1 MTLNLPPSKFTWMF
15 WALPALAGCLPDML
29 MAQAETVKAAIP
41 AIEPGLEPA
50 VKWHWQ
56 AEPSDAA
63 AWGLPVDAPTEVPAG
78 QPGTPTTPQ
87 PPKPGAP
94 APAATKIVPKG
105 PPATMLEH
113 VVAKGDSLT
122 KIAHANG
129 VTVDQLRIFNDMKN
143 DRIVIGQVV
152 KVPGEN
158 DIKVMVAAAAAA
170 AEAEKAATKEAAKVA
185 PKEAAKAK
193 AKKAPPAL
201 REEAPVLIATK
212 PHRALPPAAWGA
224 SSLVLIQAFLDRQ
237 GFTIGPID
245 GTAGP
250 VYDAAYKAFEK
261 AHPGE
266 LHTPEGKPGAGM
278 RAIGGPYVEYVLTS
292 ADMRWISPRPVAPSG
307 GKGKTKAV
315 EPPPTF
321 EELTHENF
329 MAYHSGWE
337 FVAERFHAA
346 ESFLRHINPGL
357 KNPNAPGAVFLVPN
371 VLPFEIEKSMEEP
384 LQPAADPAAPVTASM
399 LGVSRL
405 VIRRGDAVIA
415 NMPVS
420 AARPGLHGRKT
431 WKILEV
437 IPRPKLASTGDPAAP
452 MTVPYRLAAG
462 PNNPV
467 GILWL
472 NLAKSGDPKPLPYGL
487 HGTSI
492 PGTMTKQESIGGF
505 RLANWDIA
513 RAVRLLPVG
522 TELKWE

>member
-1 MTLNLPPSKFTWMF
+1 MRFECRMTLNLLPSKFTWMF
-15 WALPALAGCLPDML
+15 WVLPALAGCLPNML

-63 AWGLPVDAPTEVPAG
+63 SWGLPIEVPAGVPAG
-78 QPGTPTTPQ
+78 QPGASTTPQ
-87 PPKPGAP
+87 PPKPGSP

-113 VVAKGDSLT
+113 IVAKGDSLT

-129 VTVDQLRIFNDMKN
+129 VTIDQLRIFNDMKN

-158 DIKVMVAAAAAA
+158 DIKAMIAAA
-170 AEAEKAATKEAAKVA
+170 TP
-185 PKEAAKAK
+185 PKEAAKEEPAK
-193 AKKAPPAL
+193 KSAPAKNKKAPSPIK
-201 REEAPVLIATK
+201 EEAPVLIATK

-224 SSLVLIQAFLDRQ
+224 GQLVLIQAFLDRQ

-266 LHTPEGKPGAGM
+266 LHTPEGQPSPAMK
-278 RAIGGPYVEYVLTS
+278 AIGGPYVEYVLTS
-292 ADMRWISPRPVAPSG
+292 ADMRWISPRPVAPTG

-357 KNPNAPGAVFLVPN
+357 KNPNVPGAVFLVPN

-384 LQPAADPAAPVTASM
+384 LQPAADPSAPITASM
-399 LGVSRL
+399 LGVTRM

-415 NMPVS
+415 SMPVS

-431 WKILEV
+431 WKILDA

-513 RAVRLLPVG
+513 RAVRLLPAG

>member
-1 MTLNLPPSKFTWMF
+1 MMLNLLPSKLART
-15 WALPALAGCLPDML
+15 LCVVPALAGCFPCMV
-29 MAQAETVKAAIP
+29 MAQVEMAKPAIP
-41 AIEPGLEPA
+41 TIEPGLEQA

-56 AEPSDAA
+56 VEPSAA
-63 AWGLPVDAPTEVPAG
+63 TAWGLPVDVPVEAPVA
-78 QPGTPTTPQ
+78 
-87 PPKPGAP
+87 KPGAP
-94 APAATKIVPKG
+94 ATPETVAKATPATKVVPKG

-158 DIKVMVAAAAAA
+158 DIKAMVDAAIA
-170 AEAEKAATKEAAKVA
+170 AEKAAAKES
-185 PKEAAKAK
+185 PKETAKAK
-193 AKKAPPAL
+193 PKKAPSPV

-224 SSLVLIQAFLDRQ
+224 ASLVLIQAFLDRN

-266 LHTPEGKPGAGM
+266 LHTPEGQPSAGM
-278 RAIGGPYVEYVLTS
+278 KAIGGPYVEYTLTA
-292 ADMRWISPRPVAPSG
+292 ADMRWISPQPASSG
-307 GKGKTKAV
+307 GGKAKGKVV

-321 EELTHENF
+321 EELTHESF

-346 ESFLRHINPGL
+346 ESFLRHINPGV
-357 KNPNAPGAVFLVPN
+357 KNPNVPGAVFLVPN
-371 VLPFEIEKSMEEP
+371 VLPFEIEKALDEP
-384 LQPAADPAAPVTASM
+384 LQPAADPAAPISASM
-399 LGVSRL
+399 LGVTRL
-405 VIRRGDAVIA
+405 VIRRGETIIA
-415 NMPVS
+415 SMPVS

-431 WKILEV
+431 WKVLDV
-437 IPRPKLASTGDPAAP
+437 ISRPKLASTGDPAAP
-452 MTVPYRLAAG
+452 MSVPYRLAAG

-467 GILWL
+467 GIAWL
-472 NLAKSGDPKPLPYGL
+472 NLAKSSDPTPLPYGL

-492 PGTMTKQESIGGF
+492 PGTMMKQESIGGF
-505 RLANWDIA
+505 RMTNWDIA

>member
-1 MTLNLPPSKFTWMF
+1 MQQMRIECRMMLKLLPSKLTWV
-15 WALPALAGCLPDML
+15 LCVLSVLAGTI
-29 MAQAETVKAAIP
+29 MAQVETVKPAIP
-41 AIEPGLEPA
+41 TIEPGLDLA
-50 VKWHWQ
+50 VKWPWKV
-56 AEPSDAA
+56 EPSDAA
-63 AWGLPVDAPTEVPAG
+63 AWGLPIDAPVEAPVA
-78 QPGTPTTPQ
+78 
-87 PPKPGAP
+87 KPGGQTASETV
-94 APAATKIVPKG
+94 AKAMKTIKVAPKG
-105 PPATMLEH
+105 PPATMIEH

-129 VTVDQLRIFNDMKN
+129 VTVDQLRIFNDLKN

-158 DIKVMVAAAAAA
+158 DIKTMVDAAVA
-170 AEAEKAATKEAAKVA
+170 AEKAA
-185 PKEAAKAK
+185 AKAPAK
-193 AKKAPPAL
+193 EKPKKASSPVK
-201 REEAPVLIATK
+201 EEAPVLIATK

-224 SSLVLIQAFLDRQ
+224 ASLVLIQAFLDRQ

-266 LHTPEGKPGAGM
+266 LHTPEGHPSAAMK
-278 RAIGGPYVEYVLTS
+278 AIGGPYVEYVLTA
-292 ADMRWISPRPVAPSG
+292 ADMRWISPHPGSVAA
-307 GKGKTKAV
+307 GKTKGKVV

-321 EELTHENF
+321 EELTHESF
-329 MAYHSGWE
+329 MAYRSGWE

-357 KNPNAPGAVFLVPN
+357 KNANVPGAVFLVPN
-371 VLPFEIEKSMEEP
+371 VLPFEIENALSEP
-384 LQPAADPAAPVTASM
+384 LQPAADPAAPISASI

-405 VIRRGDAVIA
+405 VIRRGEDVIA
-415 NMPVS
+415 SMPVS
-420 AARPGLHGRKT
+420 AARPGLRGRKT
-431 WKILEV
+431 WKILDV
-437 IPRPKLASTGDPAAP
+437 VARPRLSSTGDPAAP
-452 MTVPYRLAAG
+452 MTVPYRLSVG

-467 GILWL
+467 GIVWI

-492 PGTMTKQESIGGF
+492 PGTMMKQESIGGF
-505 RLANWDIA
+505 RMTNWDIA
-513 RAVRLLPVG
+513 RAVRLLPPG

>member
-1 MTLNLPPSKFTWMF
+1 MLSNLSPSQGSWMLGVFTLLAVSLPKVI
-15 WALPALAGCLPDML
+15 L
-29 MAQAETVKAAIP
+29 AQAETVKPAIP
-41 AIEPGLEPA
+41 TVEPGLEQA
-50 VKWHWQ
+50 VKWPWQ
-56 AEPSDAA
+56 VEPSDAA
-63 AWGLPVDAPTEVPAG
+63 AFGLPIDAPAAVATT
-78 QPGTPTTPQ
+78 QPGAVPTAQ
-87 PPKPGAP
+87 PLKPGATTP
-94 APAATKIVPKG
+94 VEVKAALKG
-105 PPATMLEH
+105 PPPAMLEH
-113 VVAKGDSLT
+113 VVVKGDSLT

-129 VTVDQLRIFNDMKN
+129 VTVDQLKIFNDMKN

-158 DIKVMVAAAAAA
+158 DIKAMIAAAAPAKEPAREEAPKKAA
-170 AEAEKAATKEAAKVA
+170 AAPEKK
-185 PKEAAKAK
+185 
-193 AKKAPPAL
+193 KKALSPVK
-201 REEAPVLIATK
+201 EEAPVLIATK
-212 PHRALPPAAWGA
+212 PHRPIPPAAWGA
-224 SSLVLIQAFLDRQ
+224 SQLVLIQAFLDRQ

-266 LHTPEGKPGAGM
+266 LHTPEGQPSPAMKS
-278 RAIGGPYVEYVLTS
+278 IGGPYVEYTLTA
-292 ADMRWISPRPVAPSG
+292 ADMRWISPRPGAPPS
-307 GKGKTKAV
+307 GKGKTKTIV

-321 EELTHENF
+321 EELTHESF

-357 KNPNAPGAVFLVPN
+357 KNPNVPGAVFLVPN
-371 VLPFEIEKSMEEP
+371 VLPFEIENAFTEP

-405 VIRRGDAVIA
+405 IIRRGDQIIA
-415 NMPVS
+415 SMPVS
-420 AARPGLHGRKT
+420 SARPGLHGRKI

-437 IPRPKLASTGDPAAP
+437 IPRPRLLSMGDPAAP
-452 MTVPYRLAAG
+452 MTVPYRLSAG
-462 PNNPV
+462 PNNPT
-467 GILWL
+467 GILWI

-492 PGTMTKQESIGGF
+492 PGTMTKQESLGGF
-505 RLANWDIA
+505 RLTNWDIA
-513 RAVRLLPVG
+513 RAARLLPVG

>member
-1 MTLNLPPSKFTWMF
+1 MMSPLLPSKFTWSF
-15 WALPALAGCLPDML
+15 RVVAALACCLPCGL
-29 MAQAETVKAAIP
+29 LAQTDAVKPTIP
-41 AIEPGLEPA
+41 PIEAGLEQV
-50 VKWHWQ
+50 VKWTWTVE
-56 AEPSDAA
+56 ASDAA
-63 AWGLPVDAPTEVPAG
+63 AWGFPVDVPAEVTEVRRGEPVPVQKKDAKAPPA
-78 QPGTPTTPQ
+78 
-87 PPKPGAP
+87 KVVP
-94 APAATKIVPKG
+94 AG

-129 VTVDQLRIFNDMKN
+129 VTVDQLRIFNEMKN

-170 AEAEKAATKEAAKVA
+170 AEAEKAAAKEAAKDA

-193 AKKAPPAL
+193 AKKAAPAV

-278 RAIGGPYVEYVLTS
+278 RAIGGPYVEYVLTA
-292 ADMRWISPRPVAPSG
+292 ADMRWISPHPVAAPSG
-307 GKGKTKAV
+307 KGKAKAV

-321 EELTHENF
+321 EELTHETF

-346 ESFLRHINPGL
+346 ESFLRHINPGV
-357 KNPNAPGAVFLVPN
+357 KNPNVPGAVFLVPN
-371 VLPFEIEKSMEEP
+371 VLPFEIEKALEEP
-384 LQPAADPAAPVTASM
+384 LQPAADPAAPITASM

-415 NMPVS
+415 SMPVS

-431 WKILEV
+431 WKVLEV
-437 IPRPKLASTGDPAAP
+437 IPRPKLSSTGDPAAP
-452 MTVPYRLAAG
+452 LSVPYRLAAG

-472 NLAKSGDPKPLPYGL
+472 NLAKASDPKPLPYGL

-505 RLANWDIA
+505 RLTNWDIA

-522 TELKWE
+522 TEIKWE

>member
-1 MTLNLPPSKFTWMF
+1 MTLHLLPSKSTRRFHVVS
-15 WALPALAGCLPDML
+15 ALACCLPCSL
-29 MAQAETVKAAIP
+29 LAQTETVKPAIP
-41 AIEPGLEPA
+41 LVEPGLEQA
-50 VKWHWQ
+50 VKWNWKV
-56 AEPSDAA
+56 EPAAAA
-63 AWGLPVDAPTEVPAG
+63 AWGLPVDVPAE
-78 QPGTPTTPQ
+78 TPEVRPAEPVPPQQTDAKTP
-87 PPKPGAP
+87 P
-94 APAATKIVPKG
+94 AKAVPKG
-105 PPATMLEH
+105 PPAAMLEH
-113 VVAKGDSLT
+113 VVVKGDSLT
-122 KIAHANG
+122 SISRANG
-129 VTVDQLRIFNDMKN
+129 VTVGQLMIFNELKN

-158 DIKVMVAAAAAA
+158 DIKAMIAAATA
-170 AEAEKAATKEAAKVA
+170 AEKEAAKTTKDTVKTK
-185 PKEAAKAK
+185 P
-193 AKKAPPAL
+193 KKAPTPVK
-201 REEAPVLIATK
+201 EEAPVLIATK

-278 RAIGGPYVEYVLTS
+278 KAIGGPYVEYVLTA
-292 ADMRWISPRPVAPSG
+292 ADLRWISPRPGSTASG
-307 GKGKTKAV
+307 KAKAKAKAV

-321 EELTHENF
+321 EELTQETF
-329 MAYHSGWE
+329 MAYRSGWE

-346 ESFLRHINPGL
+346 ESFLRHINPGV
-357 KNPNAPGAVFLVPN
+357 KNANEPGAVFLVPN
-371 VLPFEIEKSMEEP
+371 VLPFEIEKSLEEP

-405 VIRRGDAVIA
+405 VIKRGEAVIA
-415 NMPVS
+415 SMPVS
-420 AARPGLHGRKT
+420 SARPGLHGRKT
-431 WKILEV
+431 WKILDV
-437 IPRPKLASTGDPAAP
+437 VARPKLASTGDAVAPPPAP
-452 MTVPYRLAAG
+452 VSLAAG

-467 GILWL
+467 GIVWI
-472 NLAKSGDPKPLPYGL
+472 NLAKSSDPTPLPYGL

-492 PGTMTKQESIGGF
+492 PGTMMKQESIGGF
-505 RLANWDIA
+505 RMTNWDIA